1 MTKIF
6 SFAMFLLLSGSVA
19 LAQPSKKG
27 VKSNSGSRNN
37 SAATPEK
44 VADELCN
51 CINNFFNQYHPS
63 IRQYIDDML
72 SLGEEKALEKF
83 QNYLMSLPENEQKKA
98 VDDAQKFSKDV
109 EAGKL
114 NICIDKFK
122 NSASKMTEAQAQR
135 VLDELEKSP
144 ACKLVDDLIK
154 LGIQKEEK
162 K

>member
-19 LAQPSKKG
+19 FAQPSKKG

-37 SAATPEK
+37 STATPEK
-44 VADELCN
+44 VADDLCN
-51 CINNFFNQYHPS
+51 CVNNFFNQYHPS
-63 IRQYIDDML
+63 IKQYIDDML

-83 QNYLMSLPENEQKKA
+83 QNFLMSLPENEQKKA

-122 NSASKMTEAQAQR
+122 NATSKMTEAQAQR

-144 ACKLVDDLIK
+144 TCKLVDDLIK